1 MATQR
6 PTRRAGHL
14 TPRGRAGVP
23 SGPGIGAHA
32 GERRGAPVCPVDQES
47 VPTPLAGMQLITAPT
62 ERWKSTPANCA
73 PFAWHEERQGSLLR
87 TSPETRG
94 SSPIIHAYCGGN
106 G

>member
-32 GERRGAPVCPVDQES
+32 ARRHAVDHRAYRAVEKHSGQLRTVRVARGA
-47 VPTPLAGMQLITAPT
+47 AGIAPPDITGD
-62 ERWKSTPANCA
+62 
-73 PFAWHEERQGSLLR
+73 AWIITDSPRTLR
-87 TSPETRG
+87 R
-94 SSPIIHAYCGGN
+94 
-106 G
+106 